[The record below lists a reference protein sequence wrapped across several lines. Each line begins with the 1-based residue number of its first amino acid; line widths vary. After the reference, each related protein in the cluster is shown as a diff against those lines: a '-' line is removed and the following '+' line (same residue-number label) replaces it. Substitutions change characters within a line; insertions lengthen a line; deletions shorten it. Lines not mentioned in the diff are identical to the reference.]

1 MELCFEVLCLTLHA
15 EIAPVMPDEYDDGE
29 MQFITLTCDGKDASF
44 LFTSNVLTEMIYEAA
59 WGAFEVWA
67 TNQQRLYEEDRAA
80 DRAADRAF
88 ELEHM

>member
-15 EIAPVMPDEYDDGE
+15 EIAPVTPDEYDDGE

-59 WGAFEVWA
+59 WGAFDADCVR
-67 TNQQRLYEEDRAA
+67 QQRLYEEDC
-80 DRAADRAF
+80 AADRAF
-88 ELEHM
+88 EQEYM